1 MKSFSISKFY
11 AWTSSSSTRSI
22 ADKVSDEGHCH
33 GKATYRAMVSSELAK
48 LPDSFIYMDIDDE
61 WEGDD
66 HGEDDRA
73 TDITGESSV
82 TAEDADAAGQS
93 GLTTSASSSSIS
105 VAAVDALLDFT
116 DESMDVDSN
125 AQSSAPLTP
134 GDVIVSSPTFIVDHS
149 EHLSQ
154 QGNDGYVAVQLGSP
168 SSSQT
173 PVR

>member
-11 AWTSSSSTRSI
+11 AWTSSSSVRSTT
-22 ADKVSDEGHCH
+22 DKSSDEGHYD
-33 GKATYRAMVSSELAK
+33 GKAAYRAVVSSELAK

-61 WEGDD
+61 WDD
-66 HGEDDRA
+66 NGEDDRA

-82 TAEDADAAGQS
+82 TAEDTYAAGHS

-125 AQSSAPLTP
+125 TLSSAPLTP
-134 GDVIVSSPTFIVDHS
+134 GEVIVSSPTYIVDHS
-149 EHLSQ
+149 DHLSQ

-168 SSSQT
+168 SSPT